1 MILGQQRFEYYLTQL
16 DTLLLEASK
25 TENPALYLYQNDA
38 RTKAFMLQALSK
50 LYAGLHNEKKFVK
63 LKDRFKELEDMLG
76 DMDHYDAYAK
86 EFKKNKKIPANIVT
100 FIEKK
105 KVENTT
111 TFNNLLLEKKWINH
125 DPLRINKI
133 RKKLNKI
140 DWQTADK
147 ETALIKAFYESE
159 IKEINEFFTSCGKA
173 FTDIENQ
180 VHELRRKLRWLS
192 IYAQALQGVIQFSRK
207 NSTEPS
213 LKKYLTKDIIES
225 PFNKMPAKG
234 KNTDVILLSKNH
246 FLALSKTIDSLGKL
260 KDSGLKLH
268 ALEEAIMGTSKI
280 EKTAAFIK
288 ACKLANTDK
297 NGLTDI
303 LKKANTICNPF
314 FAEKN
319 LDKILSNG

>member
-1 MILGQQRFEYYLTQL
+1 MTLGKQRFEYYLTQL

-38 RTKAFMLQALSK
+38 RTKAFMLQGLSK
-50 LYAGLHNEKKFVK
+50 LYAGLHNEKKFEK
-63 LKDRFKELEDMLG
+63 LKDRFKVLEDMLG
-76 DMDHYDAYAK
+76 KIDYYDSFAIA
-86 EFKKNKKIPANIVT
+86 FKKDKKIPAHIVA
-100 FIEKK
+100 FLEKK
-105 KVENTT
+105 KVEHTT
-111 TFNNLLLEKKWINH
+111 AFSNLLLEKKWINH
-125 DPLRINKI
+125 DPLRTNKI

-140 DWQTADK
+140 DWQPADK
-147 ETALIKAFYESE
+147 ETALIKTFYESE
-159 IKEINEFFTSCGKA
+159 IKEINEFFVSCGKT

-192 IYAQALQGVIQFSRK
+192 IYAQALQGVLQFSRK
-207 NSTEPS
+207 NSTEAS

-246 FLALSKTIDSLGKL
+246 FLALSKTIASLGKL
-260 KDSGLKLH
+260 KDSGLKIL
-268 ALEEAIMGTSKI
+268 ALKEAILATSKI
-280 EKTAAFIK
+280 EEAAAFTK

-303 LKKANTICNPF
+303 LKKANAICNPF

-319 LDKILSNG
+319 LDKVLSNG